1 MAKPEWGVKR
11 LCQSCA
17 TKFYDLRRSPI
28 ACPQCGAR
36 FDPEA
41 LLKSRRSR
49 PTAATKPAK
58 PPASAPA
65 ADKPKADKPGA
76 DKPEADKPEADKT
89 ESPDKSSA
97 EPGEEDQSP
106 KDTADDD
113 DDVSVIQDT
122 SELGGD
128 AELSDVAVTG
138 GDKED

>member
-17 TKFYDLRRSPI
+17 TKFYDLGRSPI

-49 PTAATKPAK
+49 PAAVPKPAK
-58 PPASAPA
+58 PPAKVIEVDETGRP
-65 ADKPKADKPGA
+65 DN
-76 DKPEADKPEADKT
+76 
-89 ESPDKSSA
+89 ESPDQSSIAPGGDDQTVKNVA
-97 EPGEEDQSP
+97 EDEED
-106 KDTADDD
+106 D
-113 DDVSVIQDT
+113 SVIEDA

-128 AELSDVAVTG
+128 ADVSDVVVTG
-138 GDKED
+138 DDKDN

>member
-17 TKFYDLRRSPI
+17 TKFYDLSRSPI

-49 PTAATKPAK
+49 PTAAPKPAK

-65 ADKPKADKPGA
+65 AVEPAA
-76 DKPEADKPEADKT
+76 VET

-97 EPGEEDQSP
+97 EPGEKDQSL

-113 DDVSVIQDT
+113 DDNSVIQDT

-128 AELSDVAVTG
+128 ADLSDVVVTG

>member
-17 TKFYDLRRSPI
+17 TKFYDLGRSPI

-49 PTAATKPAK
+49 PAAATKPAK
-58 PPASAPA
+58 APA
-65 ADKPKADKPGA
+65 KAPEVDETGRPDDELPDESSVQPGGDA
-76 DKPEADKPEADKT
+76 QT
-89 ESPDKSSA
+89 
-97 EPGEEDQSP
+97 P
-106 KDTADDD
+106 KDISDDEDDD
-113 DDVSVIQDT
+113 DDSVIEDA

-128 AELSDVAVTG
+128 AGVSDVVVTG
-138 GDKED
+138 DDKND

>member
-17 TKFYDLRRSPI
+17 TKFYDLGRSPS

-49 PTAATKPAK
+49 PIAAPKPAK
-58 PPASAPA
+58 APV
-65 ADKPKADKPGA
+65 KA
-76 DKPEADKPEADKT
+76 PEVDQTGRPDN
-89 ESPDKSSA
+89 ESSDESSVDS
-97 EPGEEDQSP
+97 GDEDQTL
-106 KDTADDD
+106 KKIAGDGDDD
-113 DDVSVIQDT
+113 SVVEDT

-128 AELSDVAVTG
+128 ADLSDVVVTG
-138 GDKED
+138 ADEDN

>member
-17 TKFYDLRRSPI
+17 TKFYDLSRSPI

-41 LLKSRRSR
+41 LLKSRRNR
-49 PTAATKPAK
+49 PTAAPKPAK

-65 ADKPKADKPGA
+65 AV
-76 DKPEADKPEADKT
+76 ET

-97 EPGEEDQSP
+97 EPGEEDQSL

-113 DDVSVIQDT
+113 DDDSVIQDT

-128 AELSDVAVTG
+128 ADLSDVVVTG

>member
-1 MAKPEWGVKR
+1 MAKREWGVKR

-17 TKFYDLRRSPI
+17 TKFYDLCRSPI

-49 PTAATKPAK
+49 PTAAPKPAK
-58 PPASAPA
+58 PPARA
-65 ADKPKADKPGA
+65 
-76 DKPEADKPEADKT
+76 PEADETASAPEADET

-97 EPGEEDQSP
+97 EPGDEDQSR
-106 KDTADDD
+106 KDVADDD
-113 DDVSVIQDT
+113 DDDSVIQDT

-128 AELSDVAVTG
+128 ADLSDVVVTG

>member
-17 TKFYDLRRSPI
+17 TKFYDLGRSPI

-49 PTAATKPAK
+49 PTVAAKPAK
-58 PPASAPA
+58 APGKA
-65 ADKPKADKPGA
+65 PEVDEAGRPDK
-76 DKPEADKPEADKT
+76 
-89 ESPDKSSA
+89 ESPDQS
-97 EPGEEDQSP
+97 PDQSSVDP
-106 KDTADDD
+106 GGDDQTVKDVADDGD
-113 DDVSVIQDT
+113 DDSPIEDT

-128 AELSDVAVTG
+128 ADLSDVVVTG
-138 GDKED
+138 SDKED

>member
-17 TKFYDLRRSPI
+17 TKFYDLSRSPI

-49 PTAATKPAK
+49 PTAAPKPAK
-58 PPASAPA
+58 APV
-65 ADKPKADKPGA
+65 KAPVKA
-76 DKPEADKPEADKT
+76 PEVDQTGRPDN
-89 ESPDKSSA
+89 ESSDESSVDS
-97 EPGEEDQSP
+97 GDEDQTL
-106 KDTADDD
+106 KKIADGGDDD
-113 DDVSVIQDT
+113 LVVENT

-128 AELSDVAVTG
+128 ADLSDVVVTG
-138 GDKED
+138 ADEDN

>member
-17 TKFYDLRRSPI
+17 TKFYDLSRSPI

-49 PTAATKPAK
+49 PTAAPKPAK
-58 PPASAPA
+58 PPAKAPEVDETRRPDA
-65 ADKPKADKPGA
+65 ESLDESSVDPNGDDQTPKKV
-76 DKPEADKPEADKT
+76 
-89 ESPDKSSA
+89 
-97 EPGEEDQSP
+97 
-106 KDTADDD
+106 ADDGD
-113 DDVSVIQDT
+113 DDSVMEDT

-128 AELSDVAVTG
+128 ADLSDVVVTG
-138 GDKED
+138 ADEDN

>member
-17 TKFYDLRRSPI
+17 TKFYDLGRSPI

-49 PTAATKPAK
+49 PTVAAKSAK
-58 PPASAPA
+58 PPVKAPEV
-65 ADKPKADKPGA
+65 D
-76 DKPEADKPEADKT
+76 PEVDPEVARAGRPDQ
-89 ESPDKSSA
+89 ESPGQSSVD
-97 EPGEEDQSP
+97 PGGDDQTV
-106 KDTADDD
+106 KDIADDGD
-113 DDVSVIQDT
+113 DSSVIADT

-128 AELSDVAVTG
+128 ADLSDVVVTG
-138 GDKED
+138 GGKDD

>member
-17 TKFYDLRRSPI
+17 TKFYDLSRSPI

-49 PTAATKPAK
+49 PTAAPKPAK
-58 PPASAPA
+58 PPAKAPA
-65 ADKPKADKPGA
+65 VAETGRPDN
-76 DKPEADKPEADKT
+76 
-89 ESPDKSSA
+89 ESPDESPDESSVA
-97 EPGEEDQSP
+97 PGSDDQTL
-106 KDTADDD
+106 KKIADDGD
-113 DDVSVIQDT
+113 DDSVIEDT

-128 AELSDVAVTG
+128 ADLSDVVVTG
-138 GDKED
+138 ADEDN

>member
-17 TKFYDLRRSPI
+17 TKFYDLSRSPI

-49 PTAATKPAK
+49 PAAAPRPAK
-58 PPASAPA
+58 PPAKAPEV
-65 ADKPKADKPGA
+65 DEPGRP
-76 DKPEADKPEADKT
+76 DD
-89 ESPDKSSA
+89 ESPGESGV
-97 EPGEEDQSP
+97 EPGGDDQTL
-106 KDTADDD
+106 KKIAGDGDDD
-113 DDVSVIQDT
+113 SVTEDT

-128 AELSDVAVTG
+128 ADQSDVVVTG
-138 GDKED
+138 TDEND

>member
-17 TKFYDLRRSPI
+17 TKSYDLSRSPI

-49 PTAATKPAK
+49 PTAAPKPAK
-58 PPASAPA
+58 PPAKAPA
-65 ADKPKADKPGA
+65 VADTGRPDN
-76 DKPEADKPEADKT
+76 
-89 ESPDKSSA
+89 ESPDESSVA
-97 EPGEEDQSP
+97 PGSDDQTL
-106 KDTADDD
+106 KKIADAGDDD
-113 DDVSVIQDT
+113 SVIEDT

-128 AELSDVAVTG
+128 ADLSDVVVTG
-138 GDKED
+138 ADEDN

>member
-17 TKFYDLRRSPI
+17 TKFYDLSRSPI

-49 PTAATKPAK
+49 PTAAPKPAK
-58 PPASAPA
+58 PPASAP
-65 ADKPKADKPGA
+65 KADET
-76 DKPEADKPEADKT
+76 EA
-89 ESPDKSSA
+89 PDKSSA

-113 DDVSVIQDT
+113 DDDSVIQDT

-128 AELSDVAVTG
+128 ADVSDVVVTG
-138 GDKED
+138 GDKGD

>member
-17 TKFYDLRRSPI
+17 TKFYDLCRSPI

-49 PTAATKPAK
+49 PIAAPKPAK
-58 PPASAPA
+58 APV
-65 ADKPKADKPGA
+65 KA
-76 DKPEADKPEADKT
+76 PEVDQTGRPDN
-89 ESPDKSSA
+89 ESSDESSVDS
-97 EPGEEDQSP
+97 GDEDQTR
-106 KDTADDD
+106 KKIADGGDDD
-113 DDVSVIQDT
+113 LVIEDT

-128 AELSDVAVTG
+128 ADLSDAVVTG
-138 GDKED
+138 ADEGN

>member
-49 PTAATKPAK
+49 PTAAPKPAK

-65 ADKPKADKPGA
+65 AE
-76 DKPEADKPEADKT
+76 KPEAEKP

-128 AELSDVAVTG
+128 AELSDVVVTG
-138 GDKED
+138 GNKED